1 MPLDSGEQIGQYKIL
16 SLTGTGAVGWC
27 EHAKAG
33 QAWRVDGEATG
44 NLRGAAGMKRI
55 IICAIFAAVAAV
67 AQQRFEVASVKR
79 NASGTERVSMTGGP
93 LPLGP
98 FNLSGN
104 DPGRIVWINV
114 ALRRIV
120 QVAYDMPLDRINAP
134 NWFDTEHY
142 DVTATIPAG
151 TSIADFRLMAQNL
164 LAERFKFAVRRGTK
178 QVSGY
183 KLEIAKG
190 GIKTGAKIHEA
201 TRETAVV
208 DPRADQSC
216 RGCNAFVVIDSSG
229 YPAPRPGNPMYPPG
243 ASFQTTIV
251 VDKRYRSTALNAT
264 MESIAAFLAN
274 LAGSPVQDRTGL
286 KGIYDAR
293 IEFVPPPSDPAADPD
308 PGPTLMDAVQSQL
321 GLKMTSSKVPVET
334 LVIDRAERIPTEN

>member
-1 MPLDSGEQIGQYKIL
+1 
-16 SLTGTGAVGWC
+16 
-27 EHAKAG
+27 
-33 QAWRVDGEATG
+33 
-44 NLRGAAGMKRI
+44 MKPI
-55 IICAIFAAVAAV
+55 IICAIFATVAAV
-67 AQQRFEVASVKR
+67 AQQRFEVASVTR
-79 NASGTERVSMTGGP
+79 NASGAERVSMTGGP

-104 DPGRIVWINV
+104 DPGRIAWTNV
-114 ALRRIV
+114 SLRRIA

-134 NWFDTEHY
+134 GWFDSEHY

-164 LAERFKFAVRRGTK
+164 LMERFKCEVHRETK

-183 KLEIAKG
+183 ELEIAKG
-190 GIKTGAKIHEA
+190 GIKTGANIHEA

-208 DPRADQSC
+208 DPKTDQSC

-264 MESIAAFLAN
+264 MESITVFLAN

-286 KGIYDAR
+286 RGVYDAR
-293 IEFVPPPSDPAADPD
+293 IEFAPPASDPAADPD

-321 GLKMTSSKVPVET
+321 GLKMRPSKVPVEI
-334 LVIDRAERIPTEN
+334 LVVDRAERIPTAN